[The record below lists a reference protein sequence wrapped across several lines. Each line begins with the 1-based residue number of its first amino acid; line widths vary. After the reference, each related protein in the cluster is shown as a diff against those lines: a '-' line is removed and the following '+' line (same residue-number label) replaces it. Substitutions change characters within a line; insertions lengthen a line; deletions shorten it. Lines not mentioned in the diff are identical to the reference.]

1 MYARLMTMVLAVIL
15 VCVLSLVSI
24 FWFASRNNY
33 ISTRMEELKVQAYD
47 LAYMAS
53 RVRNN
58 TVAENFMHVSTTAD
72 YIKWKVN
79 RIYNDFSAYAVVV
92 DRTGQTTVYITPDM
106 LETEMV
112 DFDREL
118 VVSTLRQVLT
128 GQEIVTSVQS
138 ESGPM
143 FTVAVPWID
152 NGTVLGAVFVQTAAQ
167 TVYSG
172 FHSLIWQV
180 VLAALIVMICSA
192 LVVLLITRPMIR
204 PLKQMAAVSR
214 EMAEGRFGRR
224 VPESGSLETR
234 ELAHAF
240 NIMATQLDELEQTRK
255 DFIANVSHELRSP
268 MTSIQGYLQCMADG
282 TIDREEQGRYM
293 QIVLDETKRLS
304 RLVGNLLNLSR
315 MENGTTELALSDF
328 DIHESIRRVII
339 ANMTQLDEKNMEPEL
354 TFGGEPLYAHADA
367 EQIYQVLTN
376 LLSNAVKYTQEG
388 GKITLGTRVEDKLIH
403 VTVADNGPGIAP

>member
-1 MYARLMTMVLAVIL
+1 
-15 VCVLSLVSI
+15 
-24 FWFASRNNY
+24 
-33 ISTRMEELKVQAYD
+33 
-47 LAYMAS
+47 
-53 RVRNN
+53 
-58 TVAENFMHVSTTAD
+58 
-72 YIKWKVN
+72 
-79 RIYNDFSAYAVVV
+79 
-92 DRTGQTTVYITPDM
+92 
-106 LETEMV
+106 MV

-118 VVSTLRQVLT
+118 VISTLRQVLT

-240 NIMATQLDELEQTRK
+240 NIMAAQLDELEQTRK

-282 TIDREEQGRYM
+282 TIDREEQERYM

-388 GKITLGTRVEDKLIH
+388 GKITLGTSVENKLIH